1 MEEFTPLSLK
11 TNGLD
16 VRKESRAFQQVNV
29 PQTSVMTRKARC
41 AGIVRYAVLC
51 PCAKDTCSCYTL
63 TVRSHVL
70 SYHSPDVL
78 VCPGR
83 PEPTQARGVPCL
95 LYQLVS
101 RANNLPVLGPCV
113 NLEREIN
120 YCSRPRSIRSEGV
133 QRAGSSPR
141 VIAGALRACNVP
153 GCCPVLSA
161 CNVGAAVCDELCRN
175 PVQQDSPTRLL
186 YYN

>member
-1 MEEFTPLSLK
+1 MNERLV
-11 TNGLD
+11 
-16 VRKESRAFQQVNV
+16 VRESFVTLCCAQV
-29 PQTSVMTRKARC
+29 PK
-41 AGIVRYAVLC
+41 I
-51 PCAKDTCSCYTL
+51 PCSFYNL
-63 TVRSHVL
+63 TVRSHAL
-70 SYHSPDVL
+70 SYHSPDVR

-83 PEPTQARGVPCL
+83 PEPIQARGFPCL

-101 RANNLPVLGPCV
+101 RAHLPILGPCV

-120 YCSRPRSIRSEGV
+120 CCSRPRTIRLEGV

-153 GCCPVLSA
+153 GCCPVSFA